1 MQDQSPHHSE
11 AALFV
16 SKRTMDIVVAL
27 MLLAVA
33 GIGLV
38 ESRNLGY
45 GWEEGTGPAAGFFPF
60 IVCALLAIASL
71 YNLMMAILKKTED
84 WQEDFVTFVGFQRIL
99 FIIIPLILFIA
110 AIHYIGIYV
119 ASALFIAGFMI
130 VFGRSGILKAA
141 AVGIGVPLMLFMMF
155 ERWFLVPL
163 PKGPLEAMLG
173 F

>member
-1 MQDQSPHHSE
+1 MQEQHPHE
-11 AALFV
+11 TAILV

-33 GIGLV
+33 GIGIV
-38 ESRNLGY
+38 ESNRMGF
-45 GWEEGTGPAAGFFPF
+45 GWEEGVGPAAGFFPF
-60 IVCALLAIASL
+60 IVSVLLAIASL
-71 YNLMMAILKKTED
+71 YNLTMAILKRDED
-84 WQEDFVTFVGFQRIL
+84 WAEDFVSIVGFQRIL
-99 FIIIPLILFIA
+99 MIIVPLILFIA

-130 VFGRSGILKAA
+130 AFGHSSLVKAA
-141 AVGIGVPLMLFMMF
+141 AVGIGVPLALFFMF